1 MRRMLLHECLFVGL
15 IITGIIIA
23 IVLVSISQVITP
35 NDVASLSR
43 HPTLV
48 IILSNP
54 SLALPPLPGGGVGGG
69 APRPAC
75 GPTAAH
81 GSRLGYCQ
89 GAVGCVFKDAGCSCS
104 QHPPHVVVVFD
115 DNDDDERPARSTLVG
130 CPSV

>member
-48 IILSNP
+48 IILSNL
-54 SLALPPLPGGGVGGG
+54 SLALPPSPAGGLGGRRGPLVALQRRMGRGWDIAKGPSGV
-69 APRPAC
+69 R
-75 GPTAAH
+75 
-81 GSRLGYCQ
+81 
-89 GAVGCVFKDAGCSCS
+89 
-104 QHPPHVVVVFD
+104 
-115 DNDDDERPARSTLVG
+115 
-130 CPSV
+130 